1 MLASKVAA
9 AHMQCVRC
17 IGSWSASAAYT
28 GAAATRSQPK
38 TSSGNRG
45 VYCIRT
51 VANTTTGDAQHM
63 HHCTLVAS
71 ASASAPSSSDRLSHG
86 PLPVSF
92 TLRRMCSA
100 TNVSAD
106 PRAKMATRTRGR
118 ESAGKKDRP
127 LYWTHMRTLEKLS
140 MHGEKFETYSEA
152 EKEAIFKTMA
162 ALVKDYRDAPT
173 DWAFIG
179 VLSRCRQVI
188 SALRLLKPPAAEEFG
203 IIVLQSLK
211 NDTPT
216 NQIAAALKVLPQSAY
231 PSHKLSSLFA
241 AKLPI
246 FLNYLSQLIGHRSE
260 MTVIFMKNLLYFN
273 RGDAKSVPAA
283 EHLTQLYTIFARSC
297 EHRQYKAL
305 FQPKTKVSLI
315 LATYL
320 QVCEAVVKM
329 RVHHEPLLQH
339 LGVLI
344 QGLLKQP
351 NLPFIQL
358 PVAATLVYAFTY
370 YGVAPPFMEILARRL
385 QSDSRLSKIDDL
397 QPLVILAWS
406 FVVCGQ
412 AVPHVLLDRIAQVL
426 KFYLMQGKQIKLAY
440 FHHLEQVYPYLLA
453 AHPQLASQSSQLEQH
468 RPRVGAHDQIVQT
481 LQRMFPASTFGV
493 QVATGGTLLPLAT
506 LSSVNEFHAWPGSV
520 DSALSVVSRPLGS
533 VPIAIL
539 LVERAYWLRL
549 PGAADKLAFIMQ
561 RRISQLEALGWKVVA
576 LPLEFES
583 DEALVTTFQETVAAC
598 VAAKSA

>member
-231 PSHKLSSLFA
+231 PSHELSALFA
-241 AKLPI
+241 AKFPI
-246 FLNYLSQLIGHRSE
+246 LLSFLSQMPGYRFEFTIA
-260 MTVIFMKNLLYFN
+260 FMKNLLYFW
-273 RGDAKSVPAA
+273 RPDDRCLPAA
-283 EHLTQLYTIFARSC
+283 EHLIELYTIFTRSC
-297 EHRQYKAL
+297 EHRQYRDMFRAG
-305 FQPKTKVSLI
+305 TKVTVMLSSCQQ
-315 LATYL
+315 A
-320 QVCEAVVKM
+320 CDAVVKM
-329 RVHHEPLLQH
+329 RVYHEPLLQH
-339 LGVLI
+339 MGALI
-344 QGLLKQP
+344 QGVLARP
-351 NLPFIQL
+351 DLPHVHPI
-358 PVAATLVYAFTY
+358 VAATLVYAFTS
-370 YGVAPPFMEILARRL
+370 YGAIPPFMDIVAQRL
-385 QSDSRLSKIDDL
+385 QSHRGLVTIDSFD
-397 QPLVILAWS
+397 PLVILTWS
-406 FVVCGQ
+406 FVVCGL
-412 AVPHVLLDRIAQVL
+412 PPPRILLDRLVTVL
-426 KFYLMQGKQIKLAY
+426 GNHLLMHDHMHVGYFY
-440 FHHLEQVYPYLLA
+440 
-453 AHPQLASQSSQLEQH
+453 QLEQIYSYLVAAYPQLTSH
-468 RPRVGAHDQIVQT
+468 PRLLEQYRPRLHARSVRV
-481 LQRMFPASTFGV
+481 LQERFPASTFGV

-561 RRISQLEALGWKVVA
+561 RRISQLEALGWKVAA
-576 LPLEFES
+576 LPLESES

-598 VAAKSA
+598 VSVTSA